1 MARRDYYDVLG
12 VPRDADSEQIQQ
24 EYRKLARRYHPDINK
39 DPSAEDRFKEVSE
52 AYEVLS
58 DPDTRRRYDQ
68 FGPGFRQVPP
78 GHEQQRARARPGGGT
93 RVRFTEGDFDFED
106 LFGGLFGGQTRG
118 RGRGQDVQVRL
129 PLTPWEA
136 ALGATVP
143 VMTPAGE
150 AKVRVP
156 PGTSSG
162 RRLRLRGE
170 GMPGARGTPGDLFA
184 EVQIM
189 VPPRLTQREREL
201 FEQLATESDFDP
213 RR

>member
-1 MARRDYYDVLG
+1 VARRDYYDVLR
-12 VPRDADSEQIQQ
+12 VPRDAGSEQIQQ
-24 EYRKLARRYHPDINK
+24 AYRKLARRYHPDINK
-39 DPSAEDRFKEVSE
+39 DPSAEDRFKEVSA

-68 FGPGFRQVPP
+68 FGPDFRQVPP
-78 GHEQQRARARPGGGT
+78 GYERQRAGAAPGGGT

-106 LFGGLFGGQTRG
+106 LFGGLFGGQGRG
-118 RGRGQDVQVRL
+118 RGRGRDVQVRL

-143 VMTPAGE
+143 VMTPSGE

-170 GMPGARGTPGDLFA
+170 GMPGARGAPGDLFA

-189 VPPRLTQREREL
+189 VPARLTPGERAL
-201 FEQLATESDFDP
+201 FEQLAAESDFDP